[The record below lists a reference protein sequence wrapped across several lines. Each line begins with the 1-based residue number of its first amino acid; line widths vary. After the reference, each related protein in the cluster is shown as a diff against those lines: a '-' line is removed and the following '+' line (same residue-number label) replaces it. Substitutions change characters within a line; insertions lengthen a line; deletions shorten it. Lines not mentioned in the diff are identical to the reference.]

1 MKRLFAAVRIHPSQ
15 EFLNTYHSLKS
26 GLKFAEIKWVKP
38 EIIHITLKFFG
49 ETEEDRIPEIS
60 RVLNEVAARHMPF
73 SSEIAD
79 VGIFGS
85 AYSPKVIW
93 FGIDRSEP
101 LKALA
106 NDVLASVEEIG
117 WERDRQNFVPHLT
130 IGRIKYVPDKRL
142 FQQMIDRH
150 KKTRMQEFRVAEFH
164 LYESILN
171 HSGPTYHILEKY
183 TLSFKG

>member
-1 MKRLFAAVRIHPSQ
+1 MKRLFAAVKILPSK
-15 EFLNTYHSLKS
+15 EFLSVYDSLRS
-26 GLKFAEIKWVKP
+26 GLKFSEIKWVKP
-38 EIIHITLKFFG
+38 DIVHVTLKFFG
-49 ETEEDRIPEIS
+49 ETEDSRIPGIS
-60 RVLNEVAARHMPF
+60 RVLSEVASRHGPF
-73 SSEIAD
+73 SAGIAN

-85 AYSPKVIW
+85 SYNPKVIW
-93 FGIDRSEP
+93 FGIEGSEP

-106 NDVLASVEEIG
+106 EDVLSSVEAIG

-142 FQQMIDRH
+142 FQQVIDRH
-150 KKTRMQEFRVAEFH
+150 KNTRMQELRVVEFH

-171 HSGPTYHILEKY
+171 YSGPTYHILEKH